1 MTRNTERQVVSL
13 GSRYGLV
20 ALLLHTAQAA
30 ALIFWIA
37 LLGCAVKGQ
46 AWWAM
51 LLGVA
56 VFAGMVMEA
65 VERRE

>member
-1 MTRNTERQVVSL
+1 MRNDDAKAEVVSL
-13 GSRYGLV
+13 GSRYGIV

-37 LLGCAVKGQ
+37 LLGCAVKGG

-51 LLGVA
+51 LLATSTPLPAVA
-56 VFAGMVMEA
+56 FIPH
-65 VERRE
+65 